1 MRRGRPR
8 GSYRTKPVEKRGKQG
23 REFGAASLFW
33 KNHSMDDIIT
43 KTPEELDA
51 IIDTFLKSYEE
62 RQLKLDPTW
71 WYPQSP
77 KDRFV
82 DIRKAK

>member
-1 MRRGRPR
+1 MKRSKR
-8 GSYRTKPVEKRGKQG
+8 GSYKIKPIEERGKTG

-51 IIDTFLKSYEE
+51 IIDQFLKAYEE
-62 RQLKLDPTW
+62 RQLKNNPNW

-77 KDRFV
+77 IDRVV